1 MNVLIIL
8 NSGQGISLGV
18 NFTLAANVGVVV
30 PSTATLSELLVG
42 KPVVVDN
49 GATSVTVTSLGVCTN
64 ALILPISTTTST
76 TTIAPTTTTTTT
88 TIAPTTT
95 TTTTAA
101 PTTTTT
107 STTTTT
113 AAPVAYTIDSFATG
127 SSATACS
134 TGSPSVTI
142 YALPGYTTPIVTMIF
157 YSDVA
162 LTTPYVGGAGWRKFT
177 YDSVIFYAGEIDING
192 ELTNYVTCP

>member
-30 PSTATLSELLVG
+30 PSTATLSELLAG

-88 TIAPTTT
+88 TTAAPTTT
-95 TTTTAA
+95 TTTTSA

-107 STTTTT
+107 STTTT
-113 AAPVAYTIDSFATG
+113 AAPETYTIDSFATG

-162 LTTPYVGGAGWRKFT
+162 LTTPYVGGVGWRKFT
-177 YDSVIFYAGEIDING
+177 YNGVIFYAGEIDVNG

>member
-76 TTIAPTTTTTTT
+76 TTIP
-88 TIAPTTT
+88 P
-95 TTTTAA
+95 
-101 PTTTTT
+101 TTTT
-107 STTTTT
+107 STTTTST
-113 AAPVAYTIDSFATG
+113 TSTTSTSTTTTLPPADHYYFAEAYNCGGCSFAFNTYVKMAG
-127 SSATACS
+127 A
-134 TGSPSVTI
+134 GVI
-142 YALPGYTTPIVTMIF
+142 GKFYAEPPLSF
-157 YSDVA
+157 YSYKLLSVSAITTGQYLINIPYNTCA
-162 LTTPYVGGAGWRKFT
+162 LACT
-177 YDSVIFYAGEIDING
+177 Y
-192 ELTNYVTCP
+192 

>member
-30 PSTATLSELLVG
+30 PSTATLSELLAG

-76 TTIAPTTTTTTT
+76 TTIAPATTTSTTTTT
-88 TIAPTTT
+88 TIAP
-95 TTTTAA
+95 A
-101 PTTTTT
+101 TTT

-113 AAPVAYTIDSFATG
+113 AAPVSYTIDSFATG

-177 YDSVIFYAGEIDING
+177 YNGVIFYAGEVDANG

>member
-30 PSTATLSELLVG
+30 PSTATLSELLAG

-76 TTIAPTTTTTTT
+76 TTIP
-88 TIAPTTT
+88 P
-95 TTTTAA
+95 
-101 PTTTTT
+101 TTTT
-107 STTTTT
+107 STTTTST
-113 AAPVAYTIDSFATG
+113 TSTTSTTTTTTLPPADHYYFAEAYNCGGCSFAFNTYVKMAG
-127 SSATACS
+127 AGVIGKFYVEPPLS
-134 TGSPSVTI
+134 
-142 YALPGYTTPIVTMIF
+142 F
-157 YSDVA
+157 YSYKLLSVSAITTGQYLINIPYNTCA
-162 LTTPYVGGAGWRKFT
+162 LACT
-177 YDSVIFYAGEIDING
+177 Y
-192 ELTNYVTCP
+192 

>member
-1 MNVLIIL
+1 MEEINRYSDC
-8 NSGQGISLGV
+8 NYNGGS
-18 NFTLAANVGVVV
+18 A
-30 PSTATLSELLVG
+30 LSY
-42 KPVVVDN
+42 
-49 GATSVTVTSLGVCTN
+49 
-64 ALILPISTTTST
+64 TTS
-76 TTIAPTTTTTTT
+76 
-88 TIAPTTT
+88 TTT

-107 STTTTT
+107 STTSTTTTTT
-113 AAPVAYTIDSFATG
+113 AAPVTYTIDSFATG

-177 YDSVIFYAGEIDING
+177 YNGVIFYAGEIDING